1 MLGKATLARQ
11 TCYLKAKQKDFKE
24 FTVPAEAIKTWE
36 PAERP
41 QQDLTFYTMTLRNT
55 LIETDCLAQG
65 DTITNEDLVISAIY
79 GKSYMLA
86 LSEKDEKHTW
96 HCATKMN
103 RGAKDA
109 KAVRLSP
116 LRCCPALACTLR
128 CLDLELNWRC
138 AWQITMFKFHR
149 EVDKFAWPFKARK
162 FDSVRDGAAADGAA
176 AAAAS
181 APVDATGTSPPAPGA
196 AAPAAP
202 PGSVVSSDKIR
213 WMKQQREHKRKMNDA
228 MSTALEKVT
237 TETSFC
243 GLCFSTEL
251 TCPEW
256 SPTPSIAP
264 LARGSARLLVC
275 LIHF

>member
-1 MLGKATLARQ
+1 MALCHEDESWREGRQGGALVPPPLLSCPGLYVTLSGLG
-11 TCYLKAKQKDFKE
+11 
-24 FTVPAEAIKTWE
+24 AE
-36 PAERP
+36 
-41 QQDLTFYTMTLRNT
+41 
-55 LIETDCLAQG
+55 
-65 DTITNEDLVISAIY
+65 
-79 GKSYMLA
+79 
-86 LSEKDEKHTW
+86 
-96 HCATKMN
+96 
-103 RGAKDA
+103 
-109 KAVRLSP
+109 
-116 LRCCPALACTLR
+116 
-128 CLDLELNWRC
+128 LEV
-138 AWQITMFKFHR
+138 QITMFKFHR

-237 TETSFC
+237 SDSFC